1 MNRNKNTQ
9 AMGAYA
15 PQKNR
20 LFSISTTTGDVR
32 IRIVNNAPQLEQAIR
47 RTRAD

>member
-1 MNRNKNTQ
+1 MKTNTNTQ
-9 AMGAYA
+9 TMGVYT
-15 PQKNR
+15 PQKR
-20 LFSISTTTGDVR
+20 PLFSTTIVEKCAR